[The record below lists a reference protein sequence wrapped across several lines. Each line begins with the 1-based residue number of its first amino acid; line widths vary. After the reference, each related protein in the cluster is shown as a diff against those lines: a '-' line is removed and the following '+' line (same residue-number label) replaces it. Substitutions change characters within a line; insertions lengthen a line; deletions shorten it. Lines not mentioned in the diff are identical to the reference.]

1 MAPAHPTPVVNQ
13 VSGPVSLYAFDIG
26 SNGGSSGGGSSRIM
40 VFGDMHF
47 SNRNMCSPCVRAD
60 GCASVLD
67 FIDERSAKAEARGTT
82 LDVFLELPYVPPPA
96 ARTRRARAVNH
107 AVVHL
112 GAPPPSGV
120 GVGIGMRRGDIIAM
134 LRKVGV
140 GPAAPSPRYVG
151 LLGDMMRRYKDRL
164 YPTSPL
170 QNQQQQQQQ
179 QQRFHYADIRSDPNI
194 HALLP
199 VAPEAAA
206 TGTIDGLRQLM
217 HAFLFSADFVADV
230 IACCGQGARVVRDGL
245 TTLAPPPSKQGVGT
259 GTWVHRIAKQFHA
272 LPGGPVKDAVRAY
285 LTMRV
290 EEVLDIMRN
299 DVGMGSRPAVAA
311 RYYDWLDHVR
321 SARAQCYAFGYKTAM
336 HLGVWVVMMDAY
348 LLCRMLRFLGP
359 GSETIVYVG
368 DAHAEFYAR
377 FFVEYMGLRPLHD
390 FASDSRRS
398 RGGRERRCV
407 TAGRAGTRRSAS
419 ASASVAASASSGKGR
434 TSTGKRAATVTVTA
448 AGK

>member
-1 MAPAHPTPVVNQ
+1 MARAHPVVNQ
-13 VSGPVSLYAFDIG
+13 VSGPVSLYAFDIV
-26 SNGGSSGGGSSRIM
+26 SSGGSSSRIM

-67 FIDERSAKAEARGTT
+67 FIDERSAKAKARGTT

-112 GAPPPSGV
+112 GAPPPGGV
-120 GVGIGMRRGDIIAM
+120 GVGMRRGDIITM

-170 QNQQQQQQQ
+170 QEHDQHQQH
-179 QQRFHYADIRSDPNI
+179 QRFHYADIRSDPNI

-217 HAFLFSADFVADV
+217 HAFLFSTDFVADV
-230 IACCGQGARVVRDGL
+230 IACCGQGARVLRDGL
-245 TTLAPPPSKQGVGT
+245 TTLALTADRGGG

-407 TAGRAGTRRSAS
+407 TAGRAGTRAS
-419 ASASVAASASSGKGR
+419 ASASVAAPSGKGR
-434 TSTGKRAATVTVTA
+434 TSTGKRAATATG